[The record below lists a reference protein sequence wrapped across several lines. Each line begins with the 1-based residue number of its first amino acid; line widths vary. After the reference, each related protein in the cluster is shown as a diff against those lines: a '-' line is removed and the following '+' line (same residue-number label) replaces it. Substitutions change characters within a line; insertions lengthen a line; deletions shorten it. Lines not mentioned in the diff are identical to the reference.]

1 MITETP
7 AHPAAGPADD
17 LVVTLRGQ
25 IDRLDAAI
33 AALVAERAAVSRR
46 IQRARMAA
54 GGTRVELGR
63 ERVIRA
69 GYSDALGPDGAQL
82 ADAVLLVCRGRR

>member
-7 AHPAAGPADD
+7 AHPPAGHAED
-17 LVVTLRGQ
+17 LVTTLRGK
-25 IDRLDAAI
+25 IDELDAAI
-33 AALVAERAAVSRR
+33 AALVAERATVSRR
-46 IQRARMAA
+46 IQQARMDA

-69 GYSDALGPDGAQL
+69 GYRNALGPDGAQL
-82 ADAVLLVCRGRR
+82 ADSVLQVCRGRR